1 MKNSFCSDEE
11 GETENSSVPPTSF
24 TNFDSLLSFTP
35 TGYLL
40 LALDSMIGTLG
51 SMVANSFNA
60 TSDEPPTQG
69 QSSHEINDEGSGSC
83 PESESQEVEVD
94 AEEEDPYADMPEL
107 IDLQEERQKWEEEH
121 LGYEPSLSAEEGDS
135 TCHSEFCTC
144 ALQL

>member
-1 MKNSFCSDEE
+1 
-11 GETENSSVPPTSF
+11 
-24 TNFDSLLSFTP
+24 
-35 TGYLL
+35 
-40 LALDSMIGTLG
+40 MIGTLG

-60 TSDEPPTQG
+60 TTDEPPTHDHSQD
-69 QSSHEINDEGSGSC
+69 EKNENNDSESAGGCTC
-83 PESESQEVEVD
+83 PEPESQEAGD

-121 LGYEPSLSAEEGDS
+121 LGYEPSLSVEEGDS